1 MEHIVNT
8 GQAQAWNGLEGRHWA
23 SHQDR
28 WDAVNDGFNKLLLD
42 AAALAHNAQVL
53 DIGCGAG
60 RTTRLA
66 ARLAP
71 AGRAVGLDL
80 SGPMLDRARATA
92 RDEGVANAEFLQGDA
107 QVHPLSPD
115 TFDAAISR
123 YGVMFFADPSAAFA
137 NLGRALRSHGRLAFV
152 CPAEPE
158 GNEWIT
164 AMTLLRDILPV
175 GEFGTPGAGM
185 FSLSDPDC
193 ITGILSAAG
202 FADIHIEH
210 VTAYGHWGEDA
221 EDAAAFLLDSGPGRH
236 LLDQVDADVQAQARS
251 ALQDV
256 LRIHETDGRVALR
269 STAWL
274 VTARRQ
280 AVTQLGA

>member
-8 GQAQAWNGLEGRHWA
+8 GQAQAWNGPEGRHWA
-23 SHQDR
+23 AHQDR

-42 AAALAHNAQVL
+42 AVGLAHNAQVL

-92 RDEGVANAEFLQGDA
+92 RDEGVANVEFLQGDA
-107 QVHPLSPD
+107 QVHPLYPD

-137 NLGRALRSHGRLAFV
+137 NLGRALRPHGRLAFV

-164 AMTLLRDILPV
+164 AMTSLRGILPV
-175 GEFGTPGAGM
+175 GDFGTPGAGM
-185 FSLSDPDC
+185 FSLSDPDR

-202 FADIHIEH
+202 FADIRIEH
-210 VTAYGHWGEDA
+210 VTAYGHWGERA

-256 LRIHETDGRVALR
+256 LRLHETEGRVALR

-280 AVTQLGA
+280 AGTPAGA

>member
-8 GQAQAWNGLEGRHWA
+8 GQAQAWNGPEGSHWA
-23 SHQDR
+23 AYQDR

-42 AAALAHNAQVL
+42 AAGLAHNAQVL

-92 RDEGVANAEFLQGDA
+92 RDEAVANAEFLQGDA

-123 YGVMFFADPSAAFA
+123 YGVMFFADPAAAFA
-137 NLGRALRSHGRLAFV
+137 NLGRALRPHGRLAFV

-164 AMTLLRDILPV
+164 AMTSLRGILPV
-175 GEFGTPGAGM
+175 GDFGTPGAGM
-185 FSLSDPDC
+185 FSLSDPDR

-202 FADIHIEH
+202 FADIRIEH
-210 VTAYGHWGEDA
+210 VTAYGHWGEHA

-256 LRIHETDGRVALR
+256 LRLHETEGRVALR

-280 AVTQLGA
+280 AATPSGA

>member
-8 GQAQAWNGLEGRHWA
+8 GQAQAWNGPEGRHWA
-23 SHQDR
+23 AHQDR

-42 AAALAHNAQVL
+42 AAGLAQDAQVL

-107 QVHPLSPD
+107 QVYPLSPD
-115 TFDAAISR
+115 TYDAAISR

-137 NLGRALRSHGRLAFV
+137 NLGRALRPHGRLAFV

-164 AMTLLRDILPV
+164 AMTSLRDILPV
-175 GEFGTPGAGM
+175 GDFGTPGAGM
-185 FSLSDPDC
+185 FSLSDPDRV
-193 ITGILSAAG
+193 TGILSGAG
-202 FADIHIEH
+202 FADIQIKH
-210 VTAYGHWGEDA
+210 VTAHGHWGEHA

-256 LRIHETDGRVALR
+256 LRLHETEGGVALR

-274 VTARRQ
+274 VTACRQ
-280 AVTQLGA
+280 AATPSRA